1 MFEIELPFGFGSEEE
16 FILEMQKI
24 LPHYEIATFED
35 ALEVYG
41 RIRVGII

>member
-16 FILEMQKI
+16 FIFEMRRI
-24 LPHYEIATFED
+24 LPEHQIDNIYD

-41 RIRVGII
+41 RMRIGII